1 MSDKLAARPGSLE
14 PLSDAAIIYRY
25 IAPPGVSLD
34 DCLKPDYWR
43 NNIREL
49 ARAREPGKP
58 AFNRLEI
65 LASDGTW
72 EADVR
77 VMDAADGLVTLRL
90 LRRWPEAAVE
100 KQPEQPVP
108 EGYRVEFIDNNGWR
122 ALEPG
127 GTTLTEKRTT
137 RDEALRRAIE
147 HSRKAKGG
155 K

>member
-1 MSDKLAARPGSLE
+1 M
-14 PLSDAAIIYRY
+14 
-25 IAPPGVSLD
+25 
-34 DCLKPDYWR
+34 KPDYWR

-49 ARAREPGKP
+49 ARGRETGKP

-72 EADVR
+72 EADLR
-77 VMDAADGLVTLRL
+77 VMEAADGLVTLRL
-90 LRRWPEAAVE
+90 LRRWPESLVE

-127 GTTLTEKRTT
+127 GHTLTEKRTT
-137 RDEALRRAIE
+137 RDEAMRRAVE
-147 HSRKAKGG
+147 HARKAKGN